1 MNRINFVNLLF
12 KVILTLKML
21 MNLMMVRIIT
31 NERTGDERTEGQR
44 NETKIIENLNLVIFE
59 YCYSSP
65 LHNKYLLTLVI
76 YAMISHI
83 SFIFRL
89 RIRPISWNS
98 RFGLIITCIFF
109 VKLVNSTYQH
119 LPTFVIHNHTENVIQ
134 VNKKCCV

>member
-1 MNRINFVNLLF
+1 MFRNHLSNLLTYLDQTFCKHLFQQCQISLLIHLMSDKKTKMQIMNRINFVNLLF

-65 LHNKYLLTLVI
+65 LHNKYLLNDP
-76 YAMISHI
+76 SHLCNDF
-83 SFIFRL
+83 SYFDHF
-89 RIRPISWNS
+89 
-98 RFGLIITCIFF
+98 
-109 VKLVNSTYQH
+109 
-119 LPTFVIHNHTENVIQ
+119 
-134 VNKKCCV
+134 

>member
-1 MNRINFVNLLF
+1 MKRINFVNLLF

-65 LHNKYLLTLVI
+65 LHSKYLLNDP
-76 YAMISHI
+76 SHLCNDF
-83 SFIFRL
+83 SY
-89 RIRPISWNS
+89 
-98 RFGLIITCIFF
+98 F
-109 VKLVNSTYQH
+109 VH
-119 LPTFVIHNHTENVIQ
+119 F
-134 VNKKCCV
+134 